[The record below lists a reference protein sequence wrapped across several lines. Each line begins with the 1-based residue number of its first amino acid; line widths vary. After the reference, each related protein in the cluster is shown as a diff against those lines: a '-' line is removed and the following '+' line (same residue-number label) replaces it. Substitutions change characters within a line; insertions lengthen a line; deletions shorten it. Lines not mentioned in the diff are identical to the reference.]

1 MNIIL
6 NIIFCIFIVNINN
19 SYSYIVLPLKTL
31 PKDNY
36 LFYKDKS
43 EKPIIKKYFHSDMY
57 TILNVGSNQ
66 QQIPLLLSVS
76 NSIFQIIST
85 LSKPS
90 SKFDSPEVYNLLPL
104 FESNSNLKFYN
115 EEQSSS
121 FQYNNI
127 VKSENKKSFLAND
140 TIFLYDKLEL
150 NNNINKVMNFELLLQ
165 YQVENISG
173 TIGLAFPDINID
185 NYNLV
190 KKSNILFQLKE
201 NKIIND
207 YNWFFLYD
215 KWDNTNGKLIIGAK
229 PHDLFPK
236 KYSHENLIYTKSI
249 KDSSAGHNWKIKFRD
264 IYLDNYHLNNLTA
277 EFIFDSEL
285 TVAPKELDT
294 LLLKLF
300 LQEEIDKKNCFKDSY
315 YQKSHYVTTFKFYY
329 CNSNIQKELYEA
341 LPNIKFNSKEFNYTF
356 EISKDDLLQVE
367 DNMVFLKLL
376 FFIEDSGKWL
386 LAKPFTL
393 KYQFVFNP
401 DTNEIAIYNQYYVE
415 EKPQRSWKQFWLV
428 FTIIILCII
437 FTILGIIIGKKIYGL
452 KRKQKA
458 NELNDDFEY
467 ISAADLTRGK
477 KSTNSISDINRKN
490 NFSINDSVSN
500 YQSIEMNTKLGQS
513 F

>member
-1 MNIIL
+1 MKIIL
-6 NIIFCIFIVNINN
+6 NIIFYIFIFNINN

-36 LFYKDKS
+36 LFYKDNS
-43 EKPIIKKYFHSDMY
+43 ANTIIKKFFHSDIY
-57 TILNVGSNQ
+57 TIFNIGN
-66 QQIPLLLSVS
+66 QQIPLILSVS
-76 NSIFQIIST
+76 NSVFQITSS
-85 LSKPS
+85 LSGPS

-104 FESNSNLKFYN
+104 FNSNNNLRFFN
-115 EEQSSS
+115 EKQSSS

-127 VKSENKKSFLAND
+127 VDSENKKSRLAKD
-140 TIFLYDKLEL
+140 TISFYDQLEL
-150 NNNINKVMNFELLLQ
+150 NSNINKEMNFEFMLQ
-165 YQVENISG
+165 YKVENISG
-173 TIGLAFPDINID
+173 IIGLAFPDIKID
-185 NYNLV
+185 NYILV
-190 KKSNILFQLKE
+190 KYSNLLFQLKE
-201 NKIIND
+201 NKIIHD

-236 KYSHENLIYTKSI
+236 KYSHENLIYTQSI
-249 KDSSAGHNWKIKFRD
+249 KDSSAGHNWKIKFKD
-264 IYLDNYHLNNLTA
+264 IYTDNYHFKNLTA

-285 TVAPKELDT
+285 IVAPRELDT
-294 LLLKLF
+294 FLLKSF
-300 LQEEIDKKNCFKDSY
+300 LQEEINKKNCFKNSY
-315 YQKSHYVTTFKFYY
+315 YQKTHYVTTFLFYY

-367 DNMVFLKLL
+367 DNKVYLKLL

-386 LAKPFTL
+386 LGKPFSL

-401 DTNEIAIYNQYYVE
+401 DTNEIAMYNKDYVE
-415 EKPQRSWKQFWLV
+415 EKPERSSKQFWLI

-437 FTILGIIIGKKIYGL
+437 FTILGVIIGKKIYGL

-477 KSTNSISDINRKN
+477 KSTNNINDINRKN
-490 NFSINDSVSN
+490 NFSINDSVSS
-500 YQSIEMNTKLGQS
+500 YKSIEMNTKLGQS